1 MKLSLFCTCPSNFPK
16 MQLFVGKFYP
26 AICSSFY
33 ALLNFRSAITLHLFL
48 PYFHTN
54 LFISI
59 STITRKVTKSPRMA
73 TASGEQSGGRGAGGV
88 GAAGIG
94 QRQKEIYKYEAPW
107 PLYSMHWA
115 VRPGDPGIGA
125 TSSSSR
131 RGTFR
136 LALGSFLEEYSNRV
150 QIVTLDE
157 ATGEFQPMSTFEH
170 NYPPTK
176 ILFIP
181 DQVAH
186 FLWLT
191 RCS

>member
-1 MKLSLFCTCPSNFPK
+1 MSVRIFKVFLSDKYIN
-16 MQLFVGKFYP
+16 
-26 AICSSFY
+26 SS
-33 ALLNFRSAITLHLFL
+33 
-48 PYFHTN
+48 
-54 LFISI
+54 
-59 STITRKVTKSPRMA
+59 MA
-73 TASGEQSGGRGAGGV
+73 TASNDQSGGGGIGGG

-115 VRPGDPGIGA
+115 VRPGEPGIGA
-125 TSSSSR
+125 SSSSSR

-136 LALGSFLEEYSNRV
+136 LALGSFIEEYCNRV

-157 ATGEFQPMSTFEH
+157 ATGEFAPMSTFEH

-181 DQVAH
+181 DQVVFTISYH
-186 FLWLT
+186 TLHTISYLV
-191 RCS
+191 